1 MIRLALVA
9 LAQVFP
15 TMPAPAPTTTVAP
28 APKPATVRV
37 ALTTTLGRIV
47 LELEKERAPI
57 TTSNFLRYVD
67 GKRLDGITFYRT
79 VKVQPDFGFIQ
90 FGVQNAPKRVL
101 PPIKHE
107 PTTQTGVQ
115 HVDGAISLARL
126 APGTGAG
133 DFTIS
138 VGDQRPSLDADP
150 KRPGDN
156 LGYAAF
162 GRVVEG
168 MEVVKRILDA
178 PVATGGH
185 FKGEQIAQPVV
196 VTSVRRVAM
205 TASPVPAAAIT
216 PAAASTPAKAGGQAP
231 PSR

>member
-1 MIRLALVA
+1 MIRA
-9 LAQVFP
+9 LACLLAAQVAAP
-15 TMPAPAPTTTVAP
+15 TPVPTPAPAA
-28 APKPATVRV
+28 PATVRV
-37 ALTTTLGRIV
+37 ALTTSMGRIV

-57 TTSNFLRYVD
+57 TTANFLRYVD
-67 GKRLDGITFYRT
+67 QRRLDGVTFYRT
-79 VKVQPDFGFIQ
+79 VRVQPKFGFVQ

-107 PTTQTGVQ
+107 PTTQTGVR

-150 KRPGDN
+150 TKPGDN
-156 LGYAAF
+156 AGYAAF

-168 MEVVKRILDA
+168 MDVVHRIQDA

-185 FKGEQIAQPVV
+185 FAGEQIAQPIVI
-196 VTSVRRVAM
+196 TTARRL
-205 TASPVPAAAIT
+205 P
-216 PAAASTPAKAGGQAP
+216 
-231 PSR
+231 

>member
-1 MIRLALVA
+1 MIRA
-9 LAQVFP
+9 LACFLAAPIITAQVAAPIPSP
-15 TMPAPAPTTTVAP
+15 TPAAPPA
-28 APKPATVRV
+28 PATVRV
-37 ALTTTLGRIV
+37 ALTTSMGRIV

-57 TTSNFLRYVD
+57 TTANFLRYVD
-67 GKRLDGITFYRT
+67 QRRLDGVTFYRT
-79 VKVQPDFGFIQ
+79 VRVQPKFGFVQ

-107 PTTQTGVQ
+107 PTSQTGVQ

-150 KRPGDN
+150 SKPGDN

-162 GRVVEG
+162 GRVAEG
-168 MEVVKRILDA
+168 MEVVHRIQDA
-178 PVATGGH
+178 PVAAGGH
-185 FKGEQIAQPVV
+185 FAGEQIAQPIVI
-196 VTSVRRVAM
+196 TTARRL
-205 TASPVPAAAIT
+205 P
-216 PAAASTPAKAGGQAP
+216 
-231 PSR
+231 